1 MFPAAI
7 RLFTG
12 LRVHGQRTVHGQQPG
27 GIRGLVLDGG
37 HFLHHLIDDALVGQA
52 VALGVCLAG
61 GPVREQSGF
70 GEGGKLGGGERT
82 RLHHI
87 RLHPGHEDAAR
98 LRPGLGYGLRGQLL
112 VSGRA
117 VGLFFQTGL
126 LFFPQGYEG
135 GHAPGVIVGG
145 KLLVG
150 QAVAGLHMARAIVP
164 LECVEGLGFDAVQEQ
179 HFPVHRD
186 DAVGRDDGDVCFHA
200 RPP

>member
-1 MFPAAI
+1 M
-7 RLFTG
+7 
-12 LRVHGQRTVHGQQPG
+12 RTV
-27 GIRGLVLDGG
+27 RD
-37 HFLHHLIDDALVGQA
+37 
-52 VALGVCLAG
+52 
-61 GPVREQSGF
+61 
-70 GEGGKLGGGERT
+70 
-82 RLHHI
+82 
-87 RLHPGHEDAAR
+87 
-98 LRPGLGYGLRGQLL
+98 LGYGLRGQLF

-126 LFFPQGYEG
+126 LFFPQGHEG

-164 LECVEGLGFDAVQEQ
+164 LEGVEGLGFDAVQEQ

>member
-27 GIRGLVLDGG
+27 
-37 HFLHHLIDDALVGQA
+37 
-52 VALGVCLAG
+52 
-61 GPVREQSGF
+61 
-70 GEGGKLGGGERT
+70 
-82 RLHHI
+82 
-87 RLHPGHEDAAR
+87 
-98 LRPGLGYGLRGQLL
+98 
-112 VSGRA
+112 
-117 VGLFFQTGL
+117 
-126 LFFPQGYEG
+126 
-135 GHAPGVIVGG
+135 VIVGG

-150 QAVAGLHMARAIVP
+150 QAVAGLHMARAVVP